1 MDLIE
6 VENESDFRVKCF
18 LMDRFILKVYF
29 FNGGFNMVK
38 YGDATD
44 VKVGGV
50 DIGLYLGCIVVY
62 VSSNRKCRN

>member
-1 MDLIE
+1 
-6 VENESDFRVKCF
+6 
-18 LMDRFILKVYF
+18 
-29 FNGGFNMVK
+29 MVK

-62 VSSNRKCRN
+62 VSSNRNCRN